1 MSGGYNK
8 EFLAA
13 MRGNATQIAYLRNN
27 IFASQP
33 QIHGGGAGSR
43 LVNLMAGNTGIEIR
57 PAQVNRSMFSH
68 AFDAWWLPNI
78 QNAAPPVNLGAIGA
92 DIFLTP
98 ALTGCV
104 LEINGNTI
112 THHDGNSLTRNAAA
126 ALPVGGGVG
135 HRCWHNDGI
144 APGFYASVVIGVR
157 RNGAWE
163 FYQQSYNPGAGM
175 ATPLPANQVTQI

>member
-1 MSGGYNK
+1 MSGGYNNA
-8 EFLAA
+8 FLTA
-13 MRGNATQIAYLRNN
+13 MRGNATQIPYLRQNL
-27 IFASQP
+27 FASQP
-33 QIHGGGAGSR
+33 QIAVGAGGVR
-43 LVNLMAGNTGIEIR
+43 MVNLTAGNTGIEVWL
-57 PAQVNRSMFSH
+57 AANNRSFFSH
-68 AFDAWWLPNI
+68 AFNAWWLPNI
-78 QNAAPPVNLGAIGA
+78 ENLAPSVNLGAVGA

-112 THHDGNSLTRNAAA
+112 THHDGNSPTRGAAA
-126 ALPVGGGVG
+126 ALPVGGGLG

-144 APGFYASVVIGVR
+144 APGFYASVVVGVR
-157 RNGAWE
+157 RHGAWE